1 MDRDGDSGCSP
12 PLGEQARL
20 DQVFMKKALA
30 EAERAKE
37 RGEVPVGAV
46 VVTADGEI
54 IGSAHNSPLTLN
66 DPSGH
71 AEILALRRAGEFL
84 RNYRLNGCTIY
95 VTIEP
100 CLMCAGAILH
110 ARMKRLVY
118 GAADPKSGAVH
129 SLYETLNDRRLNHRV
144 EVSSGVLAEECA
156 SLLSSFFA
164 EKRKS

>member
-1 MDRDGDSGCSP
+1 MDSGRSP
-12 PLGEQARL
+12 NEEEQARL
-20 DQVFMKKALA
+20 DRVFMKKALA
-30 EAERAKE
+30 EAGQGKE

-46 VVTADGEI
+46 VVTPDGEI
-54 IGSAHNSPLTLN
+54 VGSAHNSPLTLH

-118 GAADPKSGAVH
+118 GAADPKTGAVH
-129 SLYETLNDRRLNHRV
+129 SLYETLDDRRLNHQV
-144 EVSSGVLAEECA
+144 DVTGGVLAEECA